1 VVFPGVIMPRP
12 STHAVTRVVSADQI
26 VAAIHIVRGQRVM
39 LDSDLAVIY
48 GVTTGR
54 LNEQVKRNQGRFPA
68 DFMFRLRPAEA
79 RRLISQFAISKA
91 GRGGRRKLPT
101 VFTEHGAV
109 MLASV
114 LNTPIAVATSVEVV
128 RAFSRLRQL
137 LETNAD
143 LARKLDALEK
153 RYDRQFRVVFEA
165 IRELMNPPP
174 APAKR
179 VGFRTEARSRQSA
192 VTRSF
197 PPP

>member
-1 VVFPGVIMPRP
+1 MPTTTRHRVIR
-12 STHAVTRVVSADQI
+12 TVRAEEI
-26 VAAIHIVRGQRVM
+26 VAAIHVVRGQRVM
-39 LDSDLAVIY
+39 LDSDLAVLY

-54 LNEQVKRNQGRFPA
+54 LNEQVKRNRGRFPA
-68 DFMFRLRPAEA
+68 DFMFRLQATEA
-79 RRLISQFAISKA
+79 RSLISQFAISNS
-91 GRGGRRKLPT
+91 GRGGRRKLPN

-128 RAFSRLRQL
+128 RAFLRLRQL
-137 LETNAD
+137 LESNAE

-153 RYDRQFRVVFEA
+153 RYDGQFRVVFEA

-179 VGFRTEARSRQSA
+179 VGFRTEARR
-192 VTRSF
+192 
-197 PPP
+197 